1 MSFSE
6 LWVHLSNLS
15 AEDTDGNQL
24 PLKVLYSQRNQPL
37 LVPLDK
43 QQAHDAVNFFIQN
56 RILKYWG
63 HLLIRLDHHLP
74 WLQLLPIAKFDHF
87 PLHALFG
94 EIDSDSA
101 KKLQGIA
108 IFCGSPGALQ
118 KLTIYCPNPL
128 GGLGMVAKVAVYAT
142 ANNAIKKES
151 HWLAKLSQ
159 SSVTARFLP
168 QLLQH
173 SWLKY
178 ERYCLTMMSLP
189 QGISPKNFGI
199 AHHAFLRS
207 LAQQDPVFSEWKYS
221 VAHMRLKQ
229 RIDGLSALVDA
240 EIRLFWQELIT
251 EIEQITAWSVL
262 PNLMIHGDFAHW
274 NLRQINTELFV
285 FDWEYAEIHGNPL
298 QDFLHFHLIP
308 QALTHRSLNNKTMS
322 ALLKKT
328 AIYVDKQF
336 GRELGIGKACGAL
349 TLHYLLD
356 TITFYA
362 EASGYL
368 DEKHPVLRSYM
379 QMLRQR
385 NQWLPKITALPAT
398 KSLEHHSYDNEL
410 EST

>member
-6 LWVHLSNLS
+6 LWVSLSNLS
-15 AEDTDGNQL
+15 AEATDGNQL
-24 PLKVLYSQRNQPL
+24 ALKVLYSKRSQPL
-37 LVPLDK
+37 LVPLNK
-43 QQAHDAVNFFIQN
+43 QQAHYAVNFFIQN

-63 HLLIRLDHHLP
+63 HLLIKLDHHLP
-74 WLQLLPIAKFDHF
+74 WLRLLTVVEFDHF
-87 PLHALFG
+87 PLNALFG
-94 EIDSDSA
+94 ASDSDFA
-101 KKLQGIA
+101 IKIQGIA

-128 GGLGMVAKVAVYAT
+128 GGLGKVAKVAVHAT

-151 HWLAKLSQ
+151 HWLEKLSHL
-159 SSVTARFLP
+159 TATAKFLP

-173 SWLKY
+173 STLKY

-189 QGISPKNFGI
+189 QGISPRNFGI
-199 AHHAFLRS
+199 AHHAFLRA
-207 LAQQDPVFSEWKYS
+207 LAEQDPVFTEWKHS

-229 RIDGLSALVDA
+229 RVDGLSALVDE
-240 EIRLFWQELIT
+240 EIGLFWQEIIT
-251 EIEQITAWSVL
+251 EIEQITARYVL

-274 NLRQINTELFV
+274 NIRQIDADLFV
-285 FDWEYAEIHGNPL
+285 FDWEYAEIYGNPL

-308 QALTHRSLNNKTMS
+308 QALTYRSLNNKTMS
-322 ALLKKT
+322 AVLEKS
-328 AIYVDKQF
+328 AAYVDKQF
-336 GRELGIGKACGAL
+336 GRDLGISKACGAL

-362 EASGYL
+362 DASGYL

-385 NQWLPKITALPAT
+385 HQWLPKTTVLPTT
-398 KSLEHHSYDNEL
+398 KSPELLSYDNEL
-410 EST
+410 EVT